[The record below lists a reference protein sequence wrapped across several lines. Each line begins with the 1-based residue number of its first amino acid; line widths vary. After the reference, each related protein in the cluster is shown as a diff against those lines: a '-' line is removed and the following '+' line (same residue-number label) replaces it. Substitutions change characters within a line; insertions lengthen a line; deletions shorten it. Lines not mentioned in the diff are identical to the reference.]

1 MATKQNI
8 YEQQMIV
15 SNKFRFKVFCSVD
28 ILWMPLKCNKRM
40 KIHRIVLL
48 HHGYSVADVPYY
60 YISFK
65 TIKKESI
72 FSPTQFFIHTMC
84 KTNRGNELWIICYI
98 YKCNIF
104 DLRSWCWLI
113 LLLKQMGYYIN
124 HHLSIMYQ
132 F

>member
-1 MATKQNI
+1 MIILRRIMATKQNI

-15 SNKFRFKVFCSVD
+15 GNKVWFKVFCSVD

-65 TIKKESI
+65 TI
-72 FSPTQFFIHTMC
+72 
-84 KTNRGNELWIICYI
+84 
-98 YKCNIF
+98 
-104 DLRSWCWLI
+104 
-113 LLLKQMGYYIN
+113 
-124 HHLSIMYQ
+124 
-132 F
+132 